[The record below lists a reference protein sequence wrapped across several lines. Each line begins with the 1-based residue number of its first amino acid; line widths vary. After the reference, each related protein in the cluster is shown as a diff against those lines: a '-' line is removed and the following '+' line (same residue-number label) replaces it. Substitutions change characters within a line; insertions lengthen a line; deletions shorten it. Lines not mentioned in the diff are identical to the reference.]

1 MNSKRMADALEK
13 IGRTYCKG
21 TESDLGAAAPIRKVY
36 LISPE
41 GAAVPISKGY

>member
-1 MNSKRMADALEK
+1 MNSKRM
-13 IGRTYCKG
+13 
-21 TESDLGAAAPIRKVY
+21 ESDLGAAAPIRKVY